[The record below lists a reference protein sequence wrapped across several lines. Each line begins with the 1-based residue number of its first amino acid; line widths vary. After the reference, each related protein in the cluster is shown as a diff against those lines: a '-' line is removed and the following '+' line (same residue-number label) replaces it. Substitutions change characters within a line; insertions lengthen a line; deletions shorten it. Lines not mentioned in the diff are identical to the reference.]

1 MSPSIANNGYGPRA
15 RQERLAGLAR
25 KRFGPLVAIFVF
37 ILLPRSSVARA
48 DEQFF
53 TLDYRAPAGCPSWP
67 RFVTEVALRTPRVRL
82 GEDRRHRAIAIDVDI
97 ADERTHAIGRLVLRE
112 ADGSRA
118 VRKVDGADC
127 AEVTSALALVAA
139 LALDPQASTR
149 PIVVAASLPASHVP
163 AATMT
168 PPSTAPTRDTVK
180 SAEEP
185 ARSVDWHVS
194 AGAEILLSQGPA
206 PSALPVGEVFV
217 GTSRAL
223 GAWSWDTRVAL
234 AYAAPTSADVPL
246 GRAEF
251 GLVFARADECPWT
264 ARWARQF
271 AASPCVSFEAGRLHA
286 EGIAGPVIVAPNRA
300 TVWWMAPGVRAR
312 LDWNLGDVW
321 FAQAGIGTLFPLIRE
336 SFVFAVPGGLTEAHR
351 APPVVGEA
359 GVGWGAH
366 FR

>member
-1 MSPSIANNGYGPRA
+1 MSPSIANNGCRPRA
-15 RQERLAGLAR
+15 RQACLAGLAR
-25 KRFGPLVAIFVF
+25 KRFGRLVALFVF
-37 ILLPRSSVARA
+37 VLLPRSSVARA

-67 RFVTEVALRTPRVRL
+67 RFVTEVTLRTPRVRL
-82 GEDRRHRAIAIDVDI
+82 GEDRRHRAIGVDVDI
-97 ADERTHAIGRLVLRE
+97 ADERTHATGHLVLRE
-112 ADGSRA
+112 TDGRHA

-139 LALDPQASTR
+139 LALDPNASTQ
-149 PIVVAASLPASHVP
+149 PVVLAASLPASHVP
-163 AATMT
+163 APAMAS
-168 PPSTAPTRDTVK
+168 PSTAPTRDTAKNVQ
-180 SAEEP
+180 EP
-185 ARSVDWHVS
+185 ARSFDWHVS
-194 AGAEILLSQGPA
+194 AGAEIALSHGAA
-206 PSALPVGEVFV
+206 PSVLPIGEVFV
-217 GTSRAL
+217 GASRAE
-223 GAWSWDTRVAL
+223 GAWSWDTRVGL

-286 EGIAGPVIVAPNRA
+286 EGIAGPVIVAPNQA
-300 TVWWMAPGVRAR
+300 TVWWMAAGVRAR

-321 FAQAGIGTLFPLIRE
+321 FAEAGFGTLFPLFRE
-336 SFVFAVPGGLTEAHR
+336 SFVFAVPGGLTEAHK
-351 APPVVGEA
+351 ASPVVGEA